1 MKSIEKKRIMIAT
14 PCAYG
19 QLAMEYVSSLVGTI
33 KLGEENEIGI
43 YPVFLGNDAL
53 IQRCRND
60 LVKIAYESK
69 VDSMIFID
77 ADMEWNPQWVID
89 LVNRDE
95 DVVGGTARK
104 KTDEAELYACKVFDT
119 TIHDNGLIKCA
130 GIGTGFLKLSAKAIA
145 ALWDASEPYKTQRG
159 ECRMVF
165 DVRVIDGDLWSED
178 IIATAKLKEAGFDIW
193 LDPRMTCG
201 HIGTKAYYGN
211 LSAFINKLNAGNNK
225 HTQE

>member
-1 MKSIEKKRIMIAT
+1 MKNKQIIIAT

-19 QLAMEYVSSLVGTI
+19 QMAMEYVSSLVETI
-33 KLGEENEIGI
+33 RLTESLGISI
-43 YPVFLGNDAL
+43 YPLFIGNDAL

-60 LVKIAYESK
+60 LVKMAYESK
-69 VDSMIFID
+69 VDAMVFID

-104 KTDEAELYACKVFDT
+104 KTDDAELYACKILDT

-130 GIGTGFLKLSAKAIA
+130 GIGTGFLKLSAKAIS
-145 ALWDASEPYKTQRG
+145 ALWEVSEAYNTKRG

-165 DVRVIDGDLWSED
+165 EVRVVDADLWSED
-178 IIATAKLKEAGFDIW
+178 IFMCTKLSQAG
-193 LDPRMTCG
+193 LDVWVDPNMTCN
-201 HIGTKAYYGN
+201 HIGTKKYQGN
-211 LSAFINKLNAGNNK
+211 LAGFINRLKQ
-225 HTQE
+225 HE

>member
-1 MKSIEKKRIMIAT
+1 MKNKQIIIAT

-19 QLAMEYVSSLVGTI
+19 QMAMEYVSSLVETI
-33 KLGEENEIGI
+33 RLAESLGISI
-43 YPVFLGNDAL
+43 YPLFIGNDAL

-60 LVKIAYESK
+60 LVKMAYESK
-69 VDSMIFID
+69 VDAMVFID

-104 KTDEAELYACKVFDT
+104 KTDDAELYACKILDT

-130 GIGTGFLKLSAKAIA
+130 GIGTGFLKLSAKAIS
-145 ALWDASEPYKTQRG
+145 ALWEVSEAYNTKRG

-165 DVRVIDGDLWSED
+165 EVRVVDADLWSED
-178 IIATAKLKEAGFDIW
+178 IFMCTKLSQAG
-193 LDPRMTCG
+193 LDVWVDPNMTCN
-201 HIGTKAYYGN
+201 HIGTKKYQGN
-211 LSAFINKLNAGNNK
+211 LAGFINRLKQ
-225 HTQE
+225 HE

>member
-1 MKSIEKKRIMIAT
+1 MKYNKQIIIAT

-19 QLAMEYVSSLVGTI
+19 QLTMEFVSSLVGTI

-43 YPVFLGNDAL
+43 YPIFLGNDAL

-69 VDSMIFID
+69 IDSMIFID

-89 LVNRDE
+89 LVNREE

-104 KTDEAELYACKVFDT
+104 KTDDAELYACKVIDT
-119 TIHDNGLIKCA
+119 TIHDNGLIKCE
-130 GIGTGFLKLSAKAIA
+130 GIGTGFLKLSAMAIA
-145 ALWDASEPYKTQRG
+145 ALWESSEAYNTERG

-165 DVRVIDGDLWSED
+165 DVRVVGGELWSED
-178 IIATAKLKEAGFDIW
+178 IIMCTKLTQAGLNVW
-193 LDPRMTCG
+193 LDPNMTCN
-201 HIGTKAYYGN
+201 HVGTKKYQGSVAG
-211 LSAFINKLNAGNNK
+211 FINRLKQK
-225 HTQE
+225 

>member
-1 MKSIEKKRIMIAT
+1 MYNKQLIIAT

-19 QLAMEYVSSLVGTI
+19 QLTMEYVSSLVGTI

-43 YPVFLGNDAL
+43 YPIFLGNDAL

-69 VDSMIFID
+69 VDAMVFID

-89 LVNRDE
+89 LVNREE

-104 KTDEAELYACKVFDT
+104 KTDDAELYACKVLDT

-130 GIGTGFLKLSAKAIA
+130 GIGTGFLKLSARAIA
-145 ALWDASEPYKTQRG
+145 SLWESSEAYNTQRG

-165 DVRVIDGDLWSED
+165 DVRVVDGELWSED
-178 IIATAKLKEAGFDIW
+178 IIMCTKLTQAGLNVW
-193 LDPRMTCG
+193 LDPNMTCN
-201 HIGTKAYYGN
+201 HVGTKKYQGSVAG
-211 LSAFINKLNAGNNK
+211 FINRLKQN
-225 HTQE
+225 E

>member
-1 MKSIEKKRIMIAT
+1 MYNKQIIIAT

-19 QLAMEYVSSLVGTI
+19 QLTMEYVSSIVGTI

-89 LVNRDE
+89 LVNRGE

-104 KTDEAELYACKVFDT
+104 KTDDAELYACKVLDT

-130 GIGTGFLKLSAKAIA
+130 GIGTGFLKLSAMAIA
-145 ALWDASEPYKTQRG
+145 ALWESSESYNTERG

-165 DVRVIDGDLWSED
+165 DVRVFDGELWSED
-178 IIATAKLKEAGFDIW
+178 IIMCTKLNQAGLDVW
-193 LDPRMTCG
+193 LDPNMTCN
-201 HIGTKAYYGN
+201 HMGTKKYQGN
-211 LSAFINKLNAGNNK
+211 IAGFINRLKQN
-225 HTQE
+225 E